1 MPAPPSG
8 GAGGSPCSCGV
19 CANVPLGPRG
29 GVRAG
34 EVVLSGEEL
43 TGVQALY
50 DGCSINQVA
59 GAQRAGEVRV
69 QICDFDPVRLHFIHL
84 G

>member
-1 MPAPPSG
+1 MWG
-8 GAGGSPCSCGV
+8 
-19 CANVPLGPRG
+19 
-29 GVRAG
+29 
-34 EVVLSGEEL
+34 L

-50 DGCSINQVA
+50 DGRSINQVA
-59 GAQRAGEVRV
+59 GAQRACEVWV